1 MGRDI
6 RPLPDYLEDG
16 AVHLTDE
23 IAIKPYVSSSGP
35 GGYLFMHR
43 IEPDDENQAT
53 PGWCVGSF
61 RFDQWTLVQQ
71 EPLTV
76 TPSILCVDH
85 GTHGF
90 ITNGQWVGC

>member
-1 MGRDI
+1 MSE
-6 RPLPDYLEDG
+6 PLPDHLADG
-16 AVHLTDE
+16 ATHLTED
-23 IAIKPYVSSSGP
+23 IAIKPYAQTDGP
-35 GGYLFMHR
+35 GGYFFMHR
-43 IEPDDENQAT
+43 HEQANPELHAV

-61 RFDQWTLVQQ
+61 RFPQWTLVQR

-90 ITNGQWVGC
+90 ITDGKWVNA